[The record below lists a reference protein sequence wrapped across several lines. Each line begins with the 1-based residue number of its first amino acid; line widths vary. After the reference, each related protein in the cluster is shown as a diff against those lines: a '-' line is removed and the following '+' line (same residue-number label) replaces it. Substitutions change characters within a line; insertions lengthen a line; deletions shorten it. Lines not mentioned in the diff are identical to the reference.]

1 MHIYLTGEKI
11 NNRQVKYM
19 YIHFVSEVWYITPV
33 KKVRGETNNIVF
45 HSSVH
50 FEYIRYYTVRIRRDS
65 RYTYSYTML

>member
-1 MHIYLTGEKI
+1 
-11 NNRQVKYM
+11 M
-19 YIHFVSEVWYITPV
+19 YIHFVSEVWYIIPV

-65 RYTYSYTML
+65 RYTYSYTVL